1 MEVKQSTTKFIAN
14 FFSWSTYFRIFLDV
28 GIVSNFNALELL
40 NYNING
46 MNRFVLSI
54 MNQLHFNSFEPE
66 WLAEHLNYV
75 ILLSIIA
82 WWSLL
87 TKWSMPTMQHQERCW
102 CCWRL
107 RNMLPVTK
115 SIQLSQFNQDW
126 RDHCLVSE
134 SSWHLC
140 GFPGWKVI
148 LKIAALNHL

>member
-75 ILLSIIA
+75 ILLSIIPC
-82 WWSLL
+82 WCLL
-87 TKWSMPTMQHQERCW
+87 NRWSMQCRRCNTRVRS
-102 CCWRL
+102 CWRL
-107 RNMLPVTK
+107 RNMLPDATSIKPSVEYILILTK
-115 SIQLSQFNQDW
+115 DLGW
-126 RDHCLVSE
+126 PE
-134 SSWHLC
+134 SPDDK
-140 GFPGWKVI
+140 GMV
-148 LKIAALNHL
+148 